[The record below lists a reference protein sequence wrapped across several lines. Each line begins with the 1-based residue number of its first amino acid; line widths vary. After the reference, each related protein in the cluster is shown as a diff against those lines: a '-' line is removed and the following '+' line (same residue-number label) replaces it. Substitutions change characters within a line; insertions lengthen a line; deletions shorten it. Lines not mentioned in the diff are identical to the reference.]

1 MNSLLGTGVFNS
13 DGTLHDFFVG
23 SDCFLITEAQAICG
37 STLFILFTAEYR
49 NNEAIRFH
57 RQITRPFFTRE
68 RISDFDTF
76 DAHAND
82 ALTQAKIR
90 LSEGYPI
97 DFQVA
102 PSFLLFFS
110 LASNQRNKG
119 PRLSI
124 HPRLSD
130 PILIRQRRSLTFRR
144 TSLPRLFH
152 TIWLPR
158 IRQPP
163 IKCIRRRFSSRPDS
177 SSST

>member
-102 PSFLLFFS
+102 ASFLLFFS
-110 LASNQRNKG
+110 VISN
-119 PRLSI
+119 
-124 HPRLSD
+124 
-130 PILIRQRRSLTFRR
+130 
-144 TSLPRLFH
+144 
-152 TIWLPR
+152 
-158 IRQPP
+158 
-163 IKCIRRRFSSRPDS
+163 
-177 SSST
+177 